1 MKKIITLFITF
12 LLVGFTIGQD
22 LGANAVI
29 KPIVSPNC
37 SNSTVPIQVQITNY
51 SPSGSEIDFAVNP
64 VTAYCLIEQ
73 VPIDQIAG
81 IDQFRDLHNN
91 LMKNYRLRNW
101 KFCEDAIEHLR
112 GQWGGELD
120 SFYTEM
126 SQRILQLRQ
135 QVLDDSW
142 HGIIDKTR

>member
-1 MKKIITLFITF
+1 MNIILGRENIEQAQGKYTVLELDTLLI
-12 LLVGFTIGQD
+12 D
-22 LGANAVI
+22 GAA
-29 KPIVSPNC
+29 
-37 SNSTVPIQVQITNY
+37 
-51 SPSGSEIDFAVNP
+51 DP

-91 LMKNYRLRNW
+91 LIANYRKRNW
-101 KFCEDAIEHLR
+101 KYCEDAIEHLR

-126 SQRILQLRQ
+126 SQRISRLRQ
-135 QVLDDSW
+135 EVLDDDWTGAITKS
-142 HGIIDKTR
+142 

>member
-1 MKKIITLFITF
+1 MNIILGRENVEQAQEKYTVLELDTLI
-12 LLVGFTIGQD
+12 I
-22 LGANAVI
+22 N
-29 KPIVSPNC
+29 
-37 SNSTVPIQVQITNY
+37 
-51 SPSGSEIDFAVNP
+51 GSADP

-81 IDQFRDLHNN
+81 IDQFRNLHNN

-126 SQRILQLRQ
+126 SKRIVDLKKS
-135 QVLDDSW
+135 VLSNDW
-142 HGIIDKTR
+142 NGTINKGI

>member
-1 MKKIITLFITF
+1 MNIILGRENVEQAQEKYTVLELDTLI
-12 LLVGFTIGQD
+12 IN
-22 LGANAVI
+22 GAA
-29 KPIVSPNC
+29 
-37 SNSTVPIQVQITNY
+37 
-51 SPSGSEIDFAVNP
+51 DP

-112 GQWGGELD
+112 GKWGGELD
-120 SFYTEM
+120 SFYLELY
-126 SQRILQLRQ
+126 QRIQILKEQTLE
-135 QVLDDSW
+135 DSW
-142 HGIIDKTR
+142 AGTIIK

>member
-1 MKKIITLFITF
+1 MNIILGRENVEQAQEKYTVLELDTLLI
-12 LLVGFTIGQD
+12 D
-22 LGANAVI
+22 GAA
-29 KPIVSPNC
+29 
-37 SNSTVPIQVQITNY
+37 
-51 SPSGSEIDFAVNP
+51 DP

-81 IDQFRDLHNN
+81 IDQYRDLHNN

-101 KFCEDAIEHLR
+101 KYCEDAIEHLM

-126 SQRILQLRQ
+126 SKRILNLQD
-135 QVLDDSW
+135 QVLDNNWDGSVV
-142 HGIIDKTR
+142 K

>member
-1 MKKIITLFITF
+1 MNIILGRENIEQAQEKYTVLELDTLI
-12 LLVGFTIGQD
+12 IN
-22 LGANAVI
+22 GAA
-29 KPIVSPNC
+29 
-37 SNSTVPIQVQITNY
+37 
-51 SPSGSEIDFAVNP
+51 DP

-81 IDQFRDLHNN
+81 IDRFRELHNN

-126 SQRILQLRQ
+126 NQRISHLKKE
-135 QVLDDSW
+135 VLTPQW
-142 HGIIDKTR
+142 NGIIDKTI

>member
-1 MKKIITLFITF
+1 MNIILGRENIEQAQEKYTVLELDTLI
-12 LLVGFTIGQD
+12 IN
-22 LGANAVI
+22 GAA
-29 KPIVSPNC
+29 
-37 SNSTVPIQVQITNY
+37 
-51 SPSGSEIDFAVNP
+51 DP

-81 IDQFRDLHNN
+81 MDQFRDLHNN

-120 SFYTEM
+120 SFYTEINL
-126 SQRILQLRQ
+126 RIQQLKQ

-142 HGIIDKTR
+142 HGVIDKTI

>member
-1 MKKIITLFITF
+1 MNIILGRENIEQAQEKYTVLELDTLI
-12 LLVGFTIGQD
+12 IN
-22 LGANAVI
+22 GAA
-29 KPIVSPNC
+29 
-37 SNSTVPIQVQITNY
+37 
-51 SPSGSEIDFAVNP
+51 DP

-101 KFCEDAIEHLR
+101 KFCEDAIEHLQ

-120 SFYTEM
+120 SFYLEIKN
-126 SQRILQLRQ
+126 RILKLKKE
-135 QVLDDSW
+135 VLDNKWNGSV
-142 HGIIDKTR
+142 IR

>member
-1 MKKIITLFITF
+1 MLELDTLIIN
-12 LLVGFTIGQD
+12 
-22 LGANAVI
+22 GAA
-29 KPIVSPNC
+29 
-37 SNSTVPIQVQITNY
+37 
-51 SPSGSEIDFAVNP
+51 DP

-91 LMKNYRLRNW
+91 LMKNYRLQNW
-101 KFCEDAIEHLR
+101 KFCEDAIEHLQ

-126 SQRILQLRQ
+126 SKRIVDLKKS
-135 QVLDDSW
+135 VLSNDW
-142 HGIIDKTR
+142 NGTINKGI

>member
-1 MKKIITLFITF
+1 MNIILGRENVEHAQEKYTVLELDTLLIN
-12 LLVGFTIGQD
+12 
-22 LGANAVI
+22 GAA
-29 KPIVSPNC
+29 
-37 SNSTVPIQVQITNY
+37 
-51 SPSGSEIDFAVNP
+51 DP

-91 LMKNYRLRNW
+91 LMKNYRLQNW
-101 KFCEDAIEHLR
+101 KFCEDALEHLR

-126 SQRILQLRQ
+126 GQRISKLRQ
-135 QVLDDSW
+135 QVLNDDW

>member
-1 MKKIITLFITF
+1 MNIILGRENIEHAQEKYTVLELDTLLIN
-12 LLVGFTIGQD
+12 
-22 LGANAVI
+22 GAA
-29 KPIVSPNC
+29 
-37 SNSTVPIQVQITNY
+37 
-51 SPSGSEIDFAVNP
+51 DP

-91 LMKNYRLRNW
+91 LMKNYRLQNW

-112 GQWGGELD
+112 GKWGGELD

-126 SQRILQLRQ
+126 SQRISQLRQ
-135 QVLDDSW
+135 QVLEDNW
-142 HGIIDKTR
+142 CGIVDKTR

>member
-1 MKKIITLFITF
+1 MNIILGRENIELAQEKYTVLELDTLI
-12 LLVGFTIGQD
+12 IN
-22 LGANAVI
+22 GAA
-29 KPIVSPNC
+29 
-37 SNSTVPIQVQITNY
+37 
-51 SPSGSEIDFAVNP
+51 DP

-91 LMKNYRLRNW
+91 LMKNYRLQNW

-120 SFYTEM
+120 SFYIEM
-126 SQRILQLRQ
+126 DQRISRLKKE
-135 QVLDDSW
+135 VLDAAW
-142 HGIIDKTR
+142 NGIIDKTL

>member
-1 MKKIITLFITF
+1 MNIILGRENIEQAQEKYTVLELDTLLIN
-12 LLVGFTIGQD
+12 D
-22 LGANAVI
+22 AA
-29 KPIVSPNC
+29 
-37 SNSTVPIQVQITNY
+37 
-51 SPSGSEIDFAVNP
+51 DP

-81 IDQFRDLHNN
+81 IDQFRDLHHN
-91 LMKNYRLRNW
+91 LMANYRKRNW

-126 SQRILQLRQ
+126 SQRISQLRK
-135 QVLDDSW
+135 QVLDDNW